1 MVLIQNVI
9 SLYIFY
15 HLLIILLQFLNEKE
29 TIIEKECECNKG
41 IYGNIFLLAVGLN
54 LSYHFLVSIKGV
66 LFILLFPWN
75 FLNLLKKYKRN
86 SRLTMKMDYIIEYH
100 KVLIQNNPNQQH
112 DESIDYDKLLIDE
125 DMDISEE
132 MASIIDGLH
141 GSCIQN
147 AVNVPIDSL
156 IKLME
161 MERQRSEKPKVI
173 CYLCEYDIVED
184 QNSLCYYKCCPEN

>member
-1 MVLIQNVI
+1 
-9 SLYIFY
+9 
-15 HLLIILLQFLNEKE
+15 
-29 TIIEKECECNKG
+29 
-41 IYGNIFLLAVGLN
+41 
-54 LSYHFLVSIKGV
+54 
-66 LFILLFPWN
+66 
-75 FLNLLKKYKRN
+75 
-86 SRLTMKMDYIIEYH
+86 MDYIIEYH

-184 QNSLCYYKCCPEN
+184 QNSLCYYKCCPENYYHQECIDSYVDKYECWPICEEKKIIRKYKNE